1 MVGGLISTFRHEL
14 VSTVLVTAFLGA
26 LMYPFKKIAAA
37 YKETQETLKGINTEL
52 AEQRSNCLATL
63 QTQGDA
69 QVKLLTSAVEVLRDM
84 HTDTKIMLDRLE
96 RK

>member
-1 MVGGLISTFRHEL
+1 
-14 VSTVLVTAFLGA
+14 
-26 LMYPFKKIAAA
+26 
-37 YKETQETLKGINTEL
+37 L